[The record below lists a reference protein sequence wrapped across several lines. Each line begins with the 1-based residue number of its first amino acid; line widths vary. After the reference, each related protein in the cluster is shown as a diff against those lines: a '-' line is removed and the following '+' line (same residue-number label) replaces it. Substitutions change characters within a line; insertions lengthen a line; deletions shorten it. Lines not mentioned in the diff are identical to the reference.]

1 MTDPTSLPNFPP
13 PEDEHPLRGRVLDV
27 IKDLGI
33 NPNIDAD
40 GDVAFSLGEPSQQL
54 FVRCQDGEFPIMR
67 VFGQWQ
73 LGAPVSDDPLE
84 RLTRCNDFT
93 LQLHV
98 AKVNLAGG
106 NLVVSCDHLVLPE
119 TDLTEL
125 FKVTVDLI
133 LQVVGAW
140 FGSWDQRRNEA
151 PGSGGNDE

>member
-27 IKDLGI
+27 VKDLGI

-73 LGAPVSDDPLE
+73 LGAPVSEDPLE
-84 RLTRCNDFT
+84 RLMRCNDFT

-98 AKVNLAGG
+98 AKVNIAGG
-106 NLVVSCDHLVLPE
+106 SLVVSCDHLVLPE
-119 TDLTEL
+119 TDLSEL

-140 FGSWDQRRNEA
+140 FGSWDEGRNDA